1 MLRVDDLVAGYG
13 SIAVLRGVSLAVEP
27 GELVSVIGANGAG
40 KSTLLRAVSGLV
52 RPTTG
57 RVRFD
62 GDDVTGAPMHRIV
75 RRGLVQVPEGRQL
88 FPSLTVEE
96 NLLLGG
102 FARAAWKGRGVL
114 APDIERAYALFPRL
128 AERRR
133 QAAGTLSGGEQQML
147 AIGRALMARPRML
160 ILDEPSLGLAPLIV
174 EELFAVIRRLR
185 DDGMPSL
192 LVEQNARAAAAFSE
206 RVYVL
211 RQGAVV
217 AVGRGSDMLR
227 DGSLF
232 DAYLGGGREV
242 ASRAQALGR
251 P

>member
-1 MLRVDDLVAGYG
+1 MLHVEDLVAGYG
-13 SIAVLRGVSLAVEP
+13 SITALRGVSLTVEP
-27 GELVSVIGANGAG
+27 KELVSVVGANGAG
-40 KSTLLRAVSGLV
+40 KSTLLRAISGLV
-52 RPTTG
+52 RPTRG
-57 RVRFD
+57 HVRFD
-62 GDDVTGAPMHRIV
+62 GADVTGAPMHRIV
-75 RRGLVQVPEGRQL
+75 QRGLVQVPEGRQL

-114 APDIERAYALFPRL
+114 APEMEHAYALFPRL

-160 ILDEPSLGLAPLIV
+160 ILDEPSLGLAPLVV

-211 RQGAVV
+211 RQGTVV

-227 DGSLF
+227 DRSLF
-232 DAYLGGGREV
+232 DAYLGGRRE
-242 ASRAQALGR
+242 AEPQTRAMER

>member
-1 MLRVDDLVAGYG
+1 MLHVEDLVAGYG
-13 SIAVLRGVSLAVEP
+13 SITVLRGVSLAVESK
-27 GELVSVIGANGAG
+27 ELVSIVGANGAG

-52 RPTTG
+52 RPTG
-57 RVRFD
+57 GCVRFD
-62 GDDVTGAPMHRIV
+62 GSDVTGAPMHRIV
-75 RRGLVQVPEGRQL
+75 QRGLVQVPEGRQL

-102 FARAAWKGRGVL
+102 FTRAAWKGRRAL
-114 APDIERAYALFPRL
+114 APEMEHAYALFPRL

-160 ILDEPSLGLAPLIV
+160 ILDEPSLGLAPLLV
-174 EELFAVIRRLR
+174 EELFAVIRQLR

-206 RVYVL
+206 RVYVM
-211 RQGAVV
+211 RQGVVV

-227 DGSLF
+227 DDALF
-232 DAYLGGGREV
+232 DAYLGGGPAAEPPTLARE
-242 ASRAQALGR
+242 L